1 MKLKMNAIKTVLLV
15 SAVSVLF
22 LNTATAQNKR
32 SLEFTPHLGVMA
44 PLANVVDAGAI
55 ATGTPAAEH
64 NIDLLLGGMLTY
76 WWAQK
81 WGVEL
86 GVMYAPNGIDSEAFS
101 VPGTVDAK
109 FLTVSGRLVYD
120 FGQNAEKPAFLL
132 TGGLGFFVTDYDEPL
147 SMITGGMGLVGLGLR
162 IPITSRVGVRIDVT
176 DYITTTNWELD
187 GGGKTDKLLQN
198 DLTIKGG
205 LSFSFGKVVK

>member
-1 MKLKMNAIKTVLLV
+1 MTNTMKTALFVSLMGLLL
-15 SAVSVLF
+15 AGP
-22 LNTATAQNKR
+22 ATAQTKHAWD
-32 SLEFTPHLGVMA
+32 FTPHLGVMA

-64 NIDLLLGGMLTY
+64 NVDLMLGGLLTY
-76 WWAQK
+76 WWAPE
-81 WGVEL
+81 WAVEL

-101 VPGTVDAK
+101 VPGTVDAT
-109 FLTVSGRLVYD
+109 FFTMSGRLVYD
-120 FGQNAEKPAFLL
+120 FGQNPEKPAVLL

-162 IPITSRVGVRIDVT
+162 IPLSTRLALRIDVT
-176 DYITTTNWELD
+176 DYLTTTNWELD
-187 GGGKTDKLLQN
+187 GGGETDKLLQN

-205 LSFSFGKVVK
+205 LTFSFGKTVN